1 MSNPDESTESNG
13 PLDGLNR
20 RSILQGMGTI
30 GLGSTVSAG
39 TVAAQVG
46 GNGRGRG
53 NGGRNGERNG
63 NGRGSDR
70 PPEKCTCPDGTLL
83 AKYDFVDD
91 GDGCRF
97 ELTEGEDVIDITDWD
112 GKGGDKCEP
121 VTLTYEADGYR
132 IIELCAFGGTDT
144 DTDNQEPDG
153 EGVYTF
159 DSNLTTP
166 GGQRA
171 AISNVTFCGTESE
184 EETECVDLT
193 VEYEC
198 TTYRPEESAGVIIN
212 WRRQGTR
219 FRVFNNSDAAT
230 EFGWVITNDVNT
242 FGALG
247 SRSVDGGARRILSSD
262 SSVPRRAIVF
272 WEGSEACAEPLDLE
286 TWGEFKRRNGFDT
299 LDDFYDGDKPDT
311 APEALDDSLYVVG
324 AENIPNGSK
333 PDEDISAEQYP
344 DMSEAAEDAGWI
356 TCGK

>member
-13 PLDGLNR
+13 LLDGLNR

-97 ELTEGEDVIDITDWD
+97 VLTEGEDVIDITDWE

-132 IIELCAFGGTDT
+132 INELCAFGGTDT

-166 GGQRA
+166 RGQRA
-171 AISNVTFCGTESE
+171 AISNITLCGTESA
-184 EETECVDLT
+184 EETECVDLP
-193 VEYEC
+193 VEHEC
-198 TTYRPEESAGVIIN
+198 TTDRPEQSSGVIITC
-212 WRRQGTR
+212 RRR
-219 FRVFNNSDAAT
+219 
-230 EFGWVITNDVNT
+230 
-242 FGALG
+242 GAG
-247 SRSVDGGARRILSSD
+247 SR
-262 SSVPRRAIVF
+262 VPH
-272 WEGSEACAEPLDLE
+272 
-286 TWGEFKRRNGFDT
+286 
-299 LDDFYDGDKPDT
+299 DT
-311 APEALDDSLYVVG
+311 AAP
-324 AENIPNGSK
+324 
-333 PDEDISAEQYP
+333 
-344 DMSEAAEDAGWI
+344 AG
-356 TCGK
+356 